1 MFLILFTLLLSFG
14 LRYIRDI
21 NDKEWLQDEPQ
32 HQLNYQS
39 L

>member
-1 MFLILFTLLLSFG
+1 MFLILFALLLSFG
-14 LRYIRDI
+14 LRDIRDT

-32 HQLNYQS
+32 HQLDYQS